1 MDKKRSS
8 SFYPEVSLIVSGRHW
23 AWFTIGAFASS
34 LTELTASVESSAFTG
49 MKVKLLGKRKE
60 VIMRRPLTKGL
71 SMEVSTEATMKSMMS
86 SVDMATLLR
95 RGWQREAG
103 TTTKRALKEFLR
115 YNTPFLDF
123 ANPLVQF

>member
-1 MDKKRSS
+1 MG
-8 SFYPEVSLIVSGRHW
+8 LIVSGRHW

-103 TTTKRALKEFLR
+103 TTTKRALKEFFR
-115 YNTPFLDF
+115 YNTPSLDF